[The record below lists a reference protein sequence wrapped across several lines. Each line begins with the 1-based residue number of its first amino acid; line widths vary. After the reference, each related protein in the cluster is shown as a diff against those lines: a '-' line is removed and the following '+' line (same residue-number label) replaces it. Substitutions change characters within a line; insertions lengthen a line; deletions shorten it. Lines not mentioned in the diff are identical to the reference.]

1 MENQANMASETCIE
15 FDDVVA
21 GYKDF
26 MILNKLSFKARRG
39 AITLL
44 IGPNGAGKSTVLKT
58 LFGLLQPRQGRI
70 LLDGQLVNGISPK
83 ELLARG
89 IAFVPQGRNL
99 FGQLSVYENL
109 ELGGI
114 TLGMQTTHERIPE
127 VLELFPRVKER
138 IHSRAASLSGG
149 EQKQL
154 EVGRALLL
162 RPRVLLIDEPSIGL
176 SPLVVLDVFKLLRRL
191 ADQGTTVL
199 MVEQNVKRALEYS
212 DEAIALESGRLVLHK
227 PAHDILNDPHM
238 ERLFLGG
245 VHSASA
251 ASAH

>member
-1 MENQANMASETCIE
+1 MEKDVCIE

-26 MILNKLSFKARRG
+26 MILNNLSFKARRG

-58 LFGLLQPRQGRI
+58 LFGLLKPRQGRI
-70 LLDGQLVNGISPK
+70 LLDGQDISGATPK
-83 ELLARG
+83 DLLARG

-114 TLGMQTTHERIPE
+114 TLGMKTTQERIPE
-127 VLELFPRVKER
+127 VLEFFPRVKER

-191 ADQGTTVL
+191 VDQGTTVL

-212 DEAIALESGRLVLHK
+212 DEAVALESGRLVLHK
-227 PAHDILNDPHM
+227 PAHEILNDPHM

-245 VHSASA
+245 AHTTSTA
-251 ASAH
+251 APL